1 MATVTLGRVPDG
13 PAPSHA
19 DLMWAHVDAGVVTA
33 WGDLPEIWWDGTRQ
47 WDLRDPANIA
57 AAGWESVT
65 LTARPA
71 DTATATTVE
80 TVELVDG
87 IPTQVWVPRALTAEE
102 IEAANAATVSLAL
115 AEGMAAD
122 EALVKAAITALA
134 TLLANST
141 TAGSYRSVLGL
152 GTDPAGLTSLRA
164 WRSQTNAN
172 IVTAASLKGLAD
184 LLIQLVQ
191 LDIAQARETRRLAR
205 QVLRLSRVQTRDLTS
220 ADVGTDT
227 A

>member
-1 MATVTLGRVPDG
+1 M
-13 PAPSHA
+13 
-19 DLMWAHVDAGVVTA
+19 MMYAHVSGTA
-33 WGDLPEIWWDGTRQ
+33 ITQWGALPPLWWDGARY

-57 AAGWESVT
+57 PAGWVEVT
-65 LTARPA
+65 PTDRPA
-71 DTATATTVE
+71 DTATTTTVE
-80 TVELVDG
+80 TIELVGG
-87 IPTQVWVPRALTAEE
+87 IPTQAWMPRDLTAEE

-184 LLIQLVQ
+184 LLISLVQ
-191 LDIAQARETRRLAR
+191 LDIVQARETRRLAR
-205 QVLRLSRVQTRDLTS
+205 QVLRLTRVQTGDLSS
-220 ADVGTDT
+220 ADVGDDT